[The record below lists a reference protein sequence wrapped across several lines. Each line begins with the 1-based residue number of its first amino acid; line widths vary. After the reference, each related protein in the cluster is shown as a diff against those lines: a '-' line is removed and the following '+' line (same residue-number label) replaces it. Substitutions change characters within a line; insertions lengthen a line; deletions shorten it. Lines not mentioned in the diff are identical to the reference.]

1 VVFTYTHHMAEPLHF
16 PVLSLAIVD
25 DGLMAYLAPSALLSP
40 VLAEGLNEALAA
52 LGLDQLDLNQE
63 VSAQLLQ
70 AARSNQ
76 RFEIQLAKARY
87 ADFKLALSADGMRVT
102 ADAKP
107 SLGGKELDVED
118 VEAAL
123 LELGVL
129 PELVDR
135 SAIALL
141 RESGGPVDVARGRQ
155 VKHGTDTN
163 FEAAFGLEDTMGPAI
178 DERGIADYFETKYYV
193 AVDVG
198 DVLMRRQPATDGDAG
213 TTVLGKEIKATKG
226 KVLTFKK
233 HPGSEVSSDDDNLL
247 LASAK
252 GHPVIET
259 QGVRVDQT
267 LSRPRA
273 NLDSGNINFD
283 GSVIITGDVFSQV
296 HIIAT
301 GDIFVKGTVENAHLE
316 AGNNI
321 VIGGGVISESAPNLD
336 EPPKITTTLSA
347 GGDVHAKFLNQ
358 TSLTAKKSVL
368 IQSYVM
374 NSELEIEENLVI
386 GEKGGK
392 GALIGGSTFVG
403 LSATLNS
410 LGSSAYVH
418 TELVCGRAHELRKEL
433 APMSR
438 LLERR
443 TAERKQLE
451 QILSKIQ
458 GDPAPTI
465 GEITLNR
472 RVRITKV
479 IDAIEE
485 QILLVERKQLDLM
498 ARIEK
503 ADVAFVQVNRFLYP
517 QVRIV
522 INGEPYVEHT
532 ERTRTKI
539 NLQNGHILFA

>member
-1 VVFTYTHHMAEPLHF
+1 MAKPLHF
-16 PVLSLAIVD
+16 PVLSLDIVD
-25 DGLMAYLAPSALLSP
+25 DGLMAYLAPSELLSP
-40 VLAEGLNEALAA
+40 VLAAGLSEALAV
-52 LGLDQLDLNQE
+52 LGLDQLDLNQKA
-63 VSAQLLQ
+63 SAQLLQ
-70 AARSNQ
+70 AARKNQ
-76 RFEIQLAKARY
+76 PFEILLAEARD
-87 ADFKLALSADGMRVT
+87 AEFKLALSDDGMRVT

-107 SLGGKELDVED
+107 SLGGKELDVQD

-141 RESGGPVDVARGRQ
+141 RESGGSVDVARGRQ
-155 VKHGTDTN
+155 VSHGTDTR
-163 FEAAFGLEDTMGPAI
+163 FDAAFVPEDWAEPAI
-178 DERGIADYFETKYYV
+178 NEHDIADYFETKCYV
-193 AVDVG
+193 TVDVG

-226 KVLTFKK
+226 NVLKFKN
-233 HPGSEVSSDDDNLL
+233 HPGSEVSADDDNVL
-247 LASAK
+247 LASEK

-267 LSRPRA
+267 LSRLRA
-273 NLDSGNINFD
+273 NLESGHISFD

-296 HIIAT
+296 RIVAT

-347 GGDVHAKFLNQ
+347 GGDINAKFLNQ

-433 APMSR
+433 APIPR

-443 TAERKQLE
+443 AAERKQLE

-458 GDPAPTI
+458 DDPAPTI
-465 GEITLNR
+465 GDITLNR

-485 QILLVERKQLDLM
+485 QMLLVERKQLDLTG
-498 ARIEK
+498 RIEK
-503 ADVAFVQVNRFLYP
+503 ADAAFIQVNRFLYP
-517 QVRIV
+517 RVKIV
-522 INGEPYVEHT
+522 MNGEPYVEHT

-539 NLQNGHILFA
+539 SLQNGLILLE